1 MTKFEK
7 NMSEIFEIE
16 PTEEVQSTA
25 VVVKEE
31 KPIDKI
37 EIKLEDDLEK
47 DYDKVRQNYEEII
60 NKGVDAIDSILEIA
74 RESEHPRAFEVAA
87 TMIKNVADANEK
99 LIMLQKQMRE
109 IQRASGKEPQTSTK
123 IDKAIFVGSTADLNK
138 LLKGKEWDTSNI

>member
-1 MTKFEK
+1 VTKFEK

-16 PTEEVQSTA
+16 PVEKVQSAA

-31 KPIDKI
+31 KPVDKI
-37 EIKLEDDLEK
+37 EVKLEDDLEK

-138 LLKGKEWDTSNI
+138 MLKGKE

>member
-99 LIMLQKQMRE
+99 IIMLQTRKLSANSRHY
-109 IQRASGKEPQTSTK
+109 P
-123 IDKAIFVGSTADLNK
+123 LNK
-138 LLKGKEWDTSNI
+138 DITCVVQDTKQGNCL

>member
-1 MTKFEK
+1 VTKFEK

-25 VVVKEE
+25 VVVKEK

-138 LLKGKEWDTSNI
+138 MLKGKE